1 PRKFLDTFTHL
12 DRLTELNPHKGT
24 ALFDGKAVKWNQK
37 GKYWAYNNN
46 YVVDFHKDTHS
57 SADYSP
63 TQPDDDD
70 DTARVADLLQKTEET
85 LTAVAEKL
93 RSPIP
98 TSPSAQETEETS
110 QVPTKAQQE
119 PSQTATPPISSQGKG
134 KQPLSRARASAAS
147 TTAATSSSLQTPQYP
162 AVHIATKRTT
172 TPPAAP
178 STPTPV
184 PAPVPPPRNP
194 APLPLPTVRMAQ
206 NAPSRPIGNPPE
218 PFDGTAAK
226 AQSFWNALHNYY
238 VLNEDTFTTED
249 KKVASAL
256 SYFKIGTRAGD
267 WATERMATALA
278 ANPVNYG
285 TWVAFQDAFKQQF
298 IPPQLKVEAISRMHN
313 SPMGNQ
319 DFNTWYQLWSSYAR
333 ETNADEESKMFAFRR
348 NLTQGLNAKL
358 AMITPQPTTLN
369 DL

>member
-1 PRKFLDTFTHL
+1 AFWNEQIFFSYGFGRLWRYYSDNEVINPRKFLDTFTHL
-12 DRLTELNPHKGT
+12 DHLTELNPHKGT
-24 ALFDGKAVKWNQK
+24 ALFDGKTVKWNRK

-93 RSPIP
+93 RTPTPTRSPV
-98 TSPSAQETEETS
+98 QETGETS
-110 QVPTKAQQE
+110 QVITAAPQE

-134 KQPLSRARASAAS
+134 KQPLSKTRA
-147 TTAATSSSLQTPQYP
+147 AATSSSLQTPRNTSVP
-162 AVHIATKRTT
+162 SASLRTT
-172 TPPAAP
+172 NLPTASAAP
-178 STPTPV
+178 TTV
-184 PAPVPPPRNP
+184 PAPVPPRNP
-194 APLPLPTVRMAQ
+194 APLPLPAVRMAQ
-206 NAPSRPIGNPPE
+206 NAPSQPIGNPPE

-256 SYFKIGTRAGD
+256 SYFKIGTR
-267 WATERMATALA
+267 
-278 ANPVNYG
+278 
-285 TWVAFQDAFKQQF
+285 
-298 IPPQLKVEAISRMHN
+298 
-313 SPMGNQ
+313 
-319 DFNTWYQLWSSYAR
+319 
-333 ETNADEESKMFAFRR
+333 
-348 NLTQGLNAKL
+348 
-358 AMITPQPTTLN
+358 
-369 DL
+369 